1 MSSFPLGTP
10 VLDLVTVTQDPTATQ
25 NKDTS
30 LVTATSGRHG
40 ETLVSEIH
48 GARYVKASRGN
59 LFWGTSG
66 VAGASLLA
74 PGGTTAGF
82 VLYNPDTYITDL
94 TEQTPNF
101 TSFMIMIYRKSNY
114 FIIPSCSF
122 SFLTNH
128 TNITLLFEH

>member
-74 PGGTTAGF
+74 PGGTTGSQKIG
-82 VLYNPDTYITDL
+82 LRRTDSL
-94 TEQTPNF
+94 LLA
-101 TSFMIMIYRKSNY
+101 
-114 FIIPSCSF
+114 SCSTDFMRASISEILPSDF
-122 SFLTNH
+122 SICSSDL
-128 TNITLLFEH
+128 